1 MFNRI
6 CDMYLKVFAI
16 EVELAINAGGSAMI
30 SPTFVFLRKHAMSSV
45 QALRKESDGPKPTAA
60 QGSGIFADVDLQL

>member
-1 MFNRI
+1 
-6 CDMYLKVFAI
+6 MYLKVFAI

-60 QGSGIFADVDLQL
+60 QGSGISRM